1 MKTAKQTVK
10 TEFEPIA
17 LGENVNVNFEQNVT
31 GDHIVTRGYVSR
43 NDTGEYLGNIS
54 EEDGNLTITLKLDDV
69 GKEVMIRITP
79 LKKHL
84 LSHLLS
90 RRLQPLASSK
100 LLTRR

>member
-17 LGENVNVNFEQNVT
+17 LGENVNVKFEQNVT

-54 EEDGNLTITLKLDDV
+54 EEDGNLTITIKKDDV
-69 GKEVMIRITP
+69 GKEVTAQI
-79 LKKHL
+79 
-84 LSHLLS
+84 
-90 RRLQPLASSK
+90 LASIPEWLDSIK
-100 LLTRR
+100 NAE